1 MLTTKY
7 RFAETVVQSTV
18 TNDAD
23 VSRDAE
29 FEVMLPSQAFISNLT
44 MVIGG
49 QTVVGNVEEKKRAE
63 KLYKKV
69 ITLRTYRNIF
79 LTEG

>member
-18 TNDAD
+18 KNDAD
-23 VSRDAE
+23 VARDAE

-44 MVIGG
+44 MEIGG
-49 QTVVGNVEEKKRAE
+49 HTVIGNVEEKKKAE
-63 KLYKKV
+63 KLYRKV
-69 ITLRTYRNIF
+69 IILRTFRNIF
-79 LTEG
+79 FN